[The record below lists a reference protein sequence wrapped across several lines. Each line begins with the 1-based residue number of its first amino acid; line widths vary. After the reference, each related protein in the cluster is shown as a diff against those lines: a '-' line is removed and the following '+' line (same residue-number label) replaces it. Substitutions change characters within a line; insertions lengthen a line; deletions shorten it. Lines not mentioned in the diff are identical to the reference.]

1 MQAQFVFRNFKFLR
15 NKKLPTGSIFNIQM
29 WDVDFQRQACGPRS
43 IPPNSGLP
51 GHGTILSLQPS
62 WVCTITCQN
71 LAFTPQTFPVKF
83 NFGQIQSDSCMF
95 WWLVLSSYCANQ
107 PLKEAS
113 KYFAKQGIPF
123 PTKVPD
129 DQETPHVK
137 ECYIVGDKES
147 PETPIVI
154 FFPLVNDTFREYK
167 APGKFTVTHYI
178 NTGRSRLCF
187 TVQYLFIESCC
198 KHRLRLF
205 A

>member
-1 MQAQFVFRNFKFLR
+1 MFSFVVF
-15 NKKLPTGSIFNIQM
+15 
-29 WDVDFQRQACGPRS
+29 
-43 IPPNSGLP
+43 
-51 GHGTILSLQPS
+51 
-62 WVCTITCQN
+62 
-71 LAFTPQTFPVKF
+71 
-83 NFGQIQSDSCMF
+83 
-95 WWLVLSSYCANQ
+95 SYCGNQ

-154 FFPLVNDTFREYK
+154 FFPLVNDTFRDYK
-167 APGKFTVTHYI
+167 APGKFKLPITLTEAAAMFF
-178 NTGRSRLCF
+178 LFF
-187 TVQYLFIESCC
+187 TVQYLFFRSCF
-198 KHRLRLF
+198 KHRCRLPLLRPEPSQE